1 MATYSQGAL
10 DQRIGELS
18 QQIAIEMIR
27 NQKTTIAVVEFS
39 DLQGNITDFAWYL
52 AEGLMTR
59 LFQTGKFNVIA
70 Q

>member
-39 DLQGNITDFAWYL
+39 DLQGNITDFGWYL